1 MAQVY
6 VIRKQGQVAM
16 PMGNN
21 MMWIPGMENNAGSSL
36 VAGVNPQGMGGLGT
50 NPMTQQFEAKTQIDP
65 QTNEKVGV
73 YQGDRY
79 GAEALNQMNRRKL
92 REGESRATNY
102 KDTGKSAGQVAFER
116 GAAAGQIGHNV
127 GGRVATA
134 LGGLAGLVSLANA
147 GAAGQDAFSGGLGAY
162 QMGQV
167 TTDQAKK
174 PLQEGLGGAAARMAG
189 RSVGVV
195 SPEKQHLQQP
205 AFNHNLASP
214 TPTHTEDEMI
224 SYQAGPRK
232 PTTTDKHGLK
242 VEFGSRDPAQRR
254 RAQLGAQQRV
264 NQNIGRD
271 TSVNTVAADVDEMG
285 MPRQEERKDG
295 MVAID
300 GGSPGLDIGASP
312 RQEAAAQQARNKVR
326 VAPATTNTPEQTA
339 EQSGAAIADA
349 TTGQSKLVGVENT
362 ANEIKNATTP
372 AEGSNPDNE
381 AAKAQSGKKQ
391 SMTDNSIVQQSFN
404 PMRFIGVV

>member
-1 MAQVY
+1 MGDIG

-65 QTNEKVGV
+65 QSNEKVGV

-92 REGESRATNY
+92 REGETRATNY
-102 KDTGKSAGQVAFER
+102 KDTGKSAGQVAFDR
-116 GAAAGQIGHNV
+116 GAAAGQVGHNV
-127 GGRVATA
+127 GGRMANA

-147 GAAGQDAFSGGLGAY
+147 GAAGQDAFSGGLNAY

-174 PLQEGLGGAAARMAG
+174 PLQEGLGGAAARLAG
-189 RSVGVV
+189 RTVGVV
-195 SPEKQHLQQP
+195 KPEV
-205 AFNHNLASP
+205 ADP
-214 TPTHTEDEMI
+214 TPPVAVAPPTHTEEEMI
-224 SYQAGPRK
+224 SYQAGRRK
-232 PTTTDKHGLK
+232 PMTTDRHGLP

-254 RAQLGAQQRV
+254 RAQLGAKHRSDL
-264 NQNIGRD
+264 NIGRD
-271 TSVNTVAADVDEMG
+271 VD
-285 MPRQEERKDG
+285 
-295 MVAID
+295 
-300 GGSPGLDIGASP
+300 PGT
-312 RQEAAAQQARNKVR
+312 EAAPYNAPMGGDVKVLDTGIVAGQGGQAALASGNLAQDRANIQQLNNPPE
-326 VAPATTNTPEQTA
+326 VAEPTTNNQA
-339 EQSGAAIADA
+339 KISGDAIANELN
-349 TTGQSKLVGVENT
+349 TQSKLPGVEDT
-362 ANEIKNATTP
+362 AQQIKDATNPNP
-372 AEGSNPDNE
+372 AEGSDAENP

-404 PMRFIGVV
+404 PMRFIGVVG